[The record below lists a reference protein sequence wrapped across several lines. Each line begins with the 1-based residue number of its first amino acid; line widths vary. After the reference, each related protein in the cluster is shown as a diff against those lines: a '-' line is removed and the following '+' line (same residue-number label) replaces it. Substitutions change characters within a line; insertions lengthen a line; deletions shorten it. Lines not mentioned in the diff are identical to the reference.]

1 MSNPKTRPRRKP
13 VSEIN
18 VVPYIDVMLV
28 LLVVF
33 MITAPMLTQGVKID
47 LPNED
52 APAIKLPK
60 DHEMVIV
67 SVKDDG
73 SYYVNLGDA
82 PKTAKTIEEIASII
96 TKVKNAKPETPVLL
110 EGDERVPYGVVVRL
124 MVGLQRAGVND
135 VGLVTDVPEREI

>member
-1 MSNPKTRPRRKP
+1 MSKPKTRPRRKP
-13 VSEIN
+13 MSEIN

-33 MITAPMLTQGVKID
+33 MVTAPMLTQGVKID

-67 SVKDDG
+67 SVQEDG
-73 SYYVNLGDA
+73 QYFLNLGDS
-82 PKTAKTIEEIASII
+82 PKSPKSVQEITESVSKI
-96 TKVKNAKPETPVLL
+96 KKAKPETPVLL
-110 EGDERVPYGVVVRL
+110 EGDERVPYGIVVRL
-124 MVGLQRAGVND
+124 MVALQKVGVSD
-135 VGLVTDVPEREI
+135 VGLVTDLPERDL

>member
-1 MSNPKTRPRRKP
+1 MSKPKTRPRRKL
-13 VSEIN
+13 VSDIN

-33 MITAPMLTQGVKID
+33 MVTAPMLTQGVKID

-52 APAIKLPK
+52 APPIQLPK

-67 SVKDDG
+67 SVQQDG
-73 SYYVNLGDA
+73 QYFLNLGDS
-82 PKTAKTIEEIASII
+82 PKSAKSVQEITESVSKI
-96 TKVKNAKPETPVLL
+96 KQAKPETLVLL

-124 MVGLQRAGVND
+124 MVALQRVGVTD
-135 VGLVTDVPEREI
+135 VGLVTDLPEREL

>member
-1 MSNPKTRPRRKP
+1 MSKPKTRPRRKP
-13 VSEIN
+13 MSEIN

-67 SVKDDG
+67 SVQDDG
-73 SYYVNLGDA
+73 RYFVNLGDA
-82 PKTAKTIEEIASII
+82 PKEPKSLQEITAVVSKI
-96 TKVKNAKPETPVLL
+96 KKNKPETPVLL

-124 MVGLQRAGVND
+124 MVALQRAGVTD
-135 VGLVTDVPEREI
+135 VGLVTDAPEQEI

>member
-1 MSNPKTRPRRKP
+1 MSKPKTRPRRKP

-52 APAIKLPK
+52 APPIKLPK

-67 SVKDDG
+67 SVQDDG
-73 SYYVNLGDA
+73 SYFVNLGDS
-82 PKTAKTIEEIASII
+82 PKEPKSVAEIASVVSKI
-96 TKVKNAKPETPVLL
+96 KKQNPEAPVLL
-110 EGDERVPYGVVVRL
+110 EGDERVPYGVVMRL
-124 MVGLQRAGVND
+124 MVALQRAGVTD
-135 VGLVTDVPEREI
+135 VGLVTDAPERKI

>member
-1 MSNPKTRPRRKP
+1 MSKPKTRPRRKAM
-13 VSEIN
+13 SEIN

-52 APAIKLPK
+52 APPIKLPK

-67 SVKDDG
+67 SVQDDG
-73 SYYVNLGDA
+73 SYFINLGDS
-82 PKTAKTIEEIASII
+82 PKKPKSISEITDVVSKI
-96 TKVKNAKPETPVLL
+96 KKQNPETPVLL
-110 EGDERVPYGVVVRL
+110 EGDERVPYGVVMRL
-124 MVGLQRAGVND
+124 MVALQRAGVTD
-135 VGLVTDVPEREI
+135 VGLVTDAPEQEI